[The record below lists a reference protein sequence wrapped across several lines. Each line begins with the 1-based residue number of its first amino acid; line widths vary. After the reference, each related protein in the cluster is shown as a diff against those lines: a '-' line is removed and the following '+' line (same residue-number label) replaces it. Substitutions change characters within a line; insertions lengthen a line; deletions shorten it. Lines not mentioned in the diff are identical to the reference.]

1 MPSSIRYA
9 GGSRMLHWLVAA
21 LVFVLVPVGIW
32 MAGRAEINLFD
43 DLTNTLYAWHKAI
56 GATVLLLMLVRIIFK
71 LRHDSPPYPATLS
84 RRQILAAKSL
94 HHLLYLLLVLTPLL
108 GWAGVTAFPAL
119 ITLGG
124 YNLPAMPLVP
134 EDQALATRLFEIHG
148 ACALLL
154 ATLIVGHIGAALL
167 HLFIHK
173 DGVFQR
179 MWFGRE

>member
-1 MPSSIRYA
+1 MSSSIRYA
-9 GGSRMLHWLVAA
+9 GGSRILHWLVAA

-148 ACALLL
+148 ASAFLL
-154 ATLIVGHIGAALL
+154 ATLIVGHVGAALL
-167 HLFIHK
+167 HLLIHK
-173 DGVFQR
+173 DGVFFR

>member
-1 MPSSIRYA
+1 MSTSIRYA
-9 GGSRMLHWLVAA
+9 TGSRILHWLVAA

-32 MAGRAEINLFD
+32 MAGRAEMNLFD

-56 GATVLLLMLVRIIFK
+56 GATVLALMAIRIIFK
-71 LRHDSPPYPATLS
+71 LRHDRPPYPATLS

-94 HHLLYLLLVLTPLL
+94 HHLLYLLLLLTPLL

-134 EDQALATRLFEIHG
+134 EDQALATQLFEIHG
-148 ACALLL
+148 AFALLL
-154 ATLIVGHIGAALL
+154 ATLIAGHIGAALM
-167 HLFIHK
+167 HLFIYK

>member
-1 MPSSIRYA
+1 MSSSIRYA
-9 GGSRMLHWLVAA
+9 GGSRILHWLVAA

-56 GATVLLLMLVRIIFK
+56 GATVLVLMVIRIIFK
-71 LRHDSPPYPATLS
+71 LRHDSPPYPAALS

-148 ACALLL
+148 ASALLL

-167 HLFIHK
+167 HLFVHK

-179 MWFGRE
+179 MWPGRE

>member
-1 MPSSIRYA
+1 MSMSIRYA
-9 GGSRMLHWLVAA
+9 TGPRILHWLVAA
-21 LVFVLVPVGIW
+21 LVFVLAPVGIW
-32 MAGRAEINLFD
+32 MAGRAEMDLFD

-56 GATVLLLMLVRIIFK
+56 GATVLVLMVVRIIFK
-71 LRHDSPPYPATLS
+71 LRHGSPPYPATLS
-84 RRQILAAKSL
+84 RRQTVAAKSL

-148 ACALLL
+148 AFALLL
-154 ATLIVGHIGAALL
+154 ATLIIGHIGAALL
-167 HLFIHK
+167 HIFIPK

>member
-1 MPSSIRYA
+1 MTMSIRYA
-9 GGSRMLHWLVAA
+9 TGSRILHWLVAA

-32 MAGRAEINLFD
+32 MAGRAEMDIFD

-56 GATVLLLMLVRIIFK
+56 GATVLVLMVIRIIVK
-71 LRHDSPPYPATLS
+71 QRYGSPPYSATLS
-84 RRQILAAKSL
+84 RRQTVAATSL

-148 ACALLL
+148 AFALLL
-154 ATLIVGHIGAALL
+154 ATLIIGHIGAALI
-167 HLFIHK
+167 HLVIRK

>member
-1 MPSSIRYA
+1 MSTSIRYA
-9 GGSRMLHWLVAA
+9 GGSRILHWLVAA

-71 LRHDSPPYPATLS
+71 LRHASPPYPATLS

>member
-1 MPSSIRYA
+1 MATSIRYA
-9 GGSRMLHWLVAA
+9 GGSRILHWLVAA
-21 LVFVLVPVGIW
+21 LVFVLIPVGIW

-56 GATVLLLMLVRIIFK
+56 GATVLVLMVIRVIFK
-71 LRHDSPPYPATLS
+71 LRHDSPPYPVTLS

-148 ACALLL
+148 ASALLL

-167 HLFIHK
+167 HLVVHK

-179 MWFGRE
+179 MWPGRE

>member
-1 MPSSIRYA
+1 MTTSVRYA
-9 GGSRMLHWLVAA
+9 GGSRLLHWLVAA
-21 LVFVLVPVGIW
+21 LVFVLIPIGIW
-32 MAGRAEINLFD
+32 MAGRAEVNLFD

-56 GATVLLLMLVRIIFK
+56 GATVLVLMVIRIFFK
-71 LRHDSPPYPATLS
+71 MRHEAPAYPATLS
-84 RRQILAAKSL
+84 LRQVLAAKSL

-148 ACALLL
+148 ASALLL

-167 HLFIHK
+167 HLFVHK

-179 MWFGRE
+179 MWPGRE